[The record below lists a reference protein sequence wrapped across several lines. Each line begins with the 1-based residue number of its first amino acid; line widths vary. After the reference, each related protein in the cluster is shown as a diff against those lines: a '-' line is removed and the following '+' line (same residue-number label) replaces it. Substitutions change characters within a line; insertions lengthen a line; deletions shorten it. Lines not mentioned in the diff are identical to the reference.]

1 VQATIDF
8 LSENDFPSSLI
19 KPLRDLVG
27 DLIDISKP
35 NRRMGKPGR
44 TSIPHNEKVK
54 AAQATAAVTLLRR
67 KNESLDRA
75 LKMVCKASGFEVKWL
90 RQFRQNV
97 LRGKGREAQFF
108 YKSASMCFERASEAE
123 LLKVLHSRVV
133 SQTPSFF
140 NI

>member
-1 VQATIDF
+1 MQATIDF

-97 LRGKGREAQFF
+97 LRGRPRSPILLQKRFNVFRE
-108 YKSASMCFERASEAE
+108 SIRGGASE
-123 LLKVLHSRVV
+123 
-133 SQTPSFF
+133 SFAQPRGITNPVF
-140 NI
+140 F